1 MMSEWRTLS
10 TDELLDIKIGLE
22 RQLEEY
28 GALGLNLDLSR
39 GKPSSDMLDLSNEI
53 AGGLDGFIS
62 EDGTDVRNY
71 GVLTGLPEIKR
82 LFSALTDVPEESMII
97 GGNSSLA
104 LMYQS
109 LVNLYLFGAVGGD
122 PWMGQKVKILCPAP
136 GYDRHF
142 GLTSDF
148 GAELIAVPMTD
159 DGPDMD
165 VVEKLV
171 ADDPA
176 VKGIWVVP
184 LYSNPGGIVTSEDV
198 AKRLAAMKTA
208 APDFRI
214 FWDNAYGIHHIW
226 EEREAP
232 DILRLCRETGCP
244 ERAYVYFST
253 SKINFPGAGVSFI
266 AAGPEEVKKFAVH
279 MNRQMISYDK
289 INQLRTVKFFGG
301 DPDAV
306 RAHMKKLADRFRPK
320 FETVFRYLEQLDG
333 LGILEWKKPLGG
345 YFVAIDTLP
354 GCAKRVVELA
364 KSVGVTLTDAGAT
377 WPYGDDP
384 KDSNIRIAPSYA
396 DEEQIEKTMEI
407 LLTCIKLAAVEK
419 LTKV

>member
-1 MMSEWRTLS
+1 MREWHTLS
-10 TDELLDIKIGLE
+10 TDELLDIKSGLE
-22 RQLEEY
+22 KQLEEY
-28 GALGLNLDLSR
+28 GALGLDLDLSR

-62 EDGTDVRNY
+62 EDGADVRNY
-71 GVLTGLPEIKR
+71 GILTGLPEMKR
-82 LFSALTDVPEESMII
+82 LFSALTGVPEESMVI

-109 LVNLYLFGAVGGD
+109 FVNLYLFGATGGD
-122 PWMGQKVKILCPAP
+122 PWMGQKVKILCPSP

-142 GLTSDF
+142 GLASDF

-159 DGPDMD
+159 EGPDMD
-165 VVEKLV
+165 VAEKL
-171 ADDPA
+171 AAEDEA

-184 LYSNPGGIVTSEDV
+184 LYSNPGGAVTSGKT
-198 AKRLAAMKTA
+198 AKRLAEMKTA

-226 EEREAP
+226 EEHEAP
-232 DILRLCRETGCP
+232 DILKLCLEAGCP

-266 AAGPEEVKKFAVH
+266 AAGPEEAKKFAAH

-301 DPDAV
+301 DPDVV
-306 RAHMKKLADRFRPK
+306 RAHMKRLADRFRPK
-320 FETVFRYLEQLDG
+320 FETVFRCLSQLDG

-364 KSVGVTLTDAGAT
+364 KSAGVTLTDAGAT

-384 KDSNIRIAPSYA
+384 NDSNIRIAPSYA
-396 DEEQIEKTMEI
+396 DGEQIEKTMEI
-407 LLTCIKLAAVEK
+407 LLVCIKLASAEK
-419 LTKV
+419 LTS